1 MLFSLNFPSDG
12 SRGFKENFNWEMIK
26 EFLSDMLVEEQEN
39 EGKSYLKS
47 KYLVWDKDDN
57 K

>member
-1 MLFSLNFPSDG
+1 
-12 SRGFKENFNWEMIK
+12 MIK
-26 EFLSDMLVEEQEN
+26 EFLSDKLVEEQEN